1 MINEKEAILAAA
13 RFSILKFYPSEP
25 AARSEVALLMM
36 SLCATQEQLDW
47 LVSTVVAKLSEWPGP
62 GALRGMFCTRFK
74 PLDGIEANCSIA
86 GFTAEDG
93 EAAASYQQIEAPR
106 AQKMLVAGEVAE
118 LVDGKWKP
126 LGKVE
131 VDPISRAQERIQLE
145 AKRDEAHRRLGD
157 ILKMPVAP
165 IRIPGSRKRTPAENE
180 QILRELK
187 ERIVSR

>member
-1 MINEKEAILAAA
+1 MITKEQAAAAVSRMAILKY
-13 RFSILKFYPSEP
+13 FPSETP
-25 AARSEVALLMM
+25 PRAEI
-36 SLCATQEQLDW
+36 
-47 LVSTVVAKLSEWPGP
+47 AKLLIRMVDNDKHLAWLIDTIVSRLNEWPGP
-62 GALRGMFCTRFK
+62 NELRGVFCTRFK
-74 PLDGIEANCSIA
+74 PADGIEANCSIA

-165 IRIPGSRKRTPAENE
+165 IRIPGSMKRTPAENE